1 MNKSKIVLITGCSRG
16 LGRAMV
22 DSFANRDGYTVI
34 GCARDQ
40 KTIDELQTQYPGPH
54 YFEAVDV
61 SEDSSV
67 KSFAQSVLKNIGAP
81 DLVLNNA
88 AIINRNAPL
97 WEISADEFNALTN
110 ININGVAN
118 VIRHLVPAMI
128 KNERGVIVNF
138 SSGWGRSTSPEVAPY
153 CATKYA
159 IEGMTSA
166 LAQELPPG
174 LAAVALS
181 PGMIDTDMLRSAWQ
195 ESASEYQS
203 PEEWAQT
210 AVPYIEK
217 LGPKD
222 NGRSLSTP

>member
-1 MNKSKIVLITGCSRG
+1 MNTSRIVLITGCSRG

-22 DSFANRDGYTVI
+22 DGFVAAGDYTVI

-40 KTIDELQTQYPGPH
+40 KAIDELSSLYPNPH
-54 YFEAVDV
+54 YFQSVDV
-61 SEDSSV
+61 SDDQSV
-67 KSFAQSVLKNIGAP
+67 KSFSQMVIEKAGAP
-81 DLVLNNA
+81 DLLLNNA
-88 AIINRNAPL
+88 AIINRTAPL
-97 WEISADEFNALTN
+97 WEISADEFQAMTD

-118 VIRHLVPAMI
+118 IIRHLVPAMI
-128 KNERGVIVNF
+128 DNGSGVIVNF

-153 CATKYA
+153 CASKYA

-166 LAQELPPG
+166 LAQELPSG

-181 PGMIDTDMLRSAWQ
+181 PGIIDTDMLRSAWQ
-195 ESASEYQS
+195 EGASAYQTA
-203 PEEWAQT
+203 EEWAVT

-222 NGRSLSTP
+222 NGQSLSTP